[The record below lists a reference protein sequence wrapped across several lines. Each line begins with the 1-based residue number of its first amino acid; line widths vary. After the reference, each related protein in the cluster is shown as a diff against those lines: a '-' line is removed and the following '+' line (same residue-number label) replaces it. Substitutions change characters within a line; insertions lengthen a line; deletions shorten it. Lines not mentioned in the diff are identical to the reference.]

1 MATTS
6 YAKVVKHFNL
16 SEGQINE
23 ECSFVTIL
31 KVHKRVTGWR
41 NVAPYLFM
49 PDKAQEIVETV
60 DQCSHLNDVGKRLE
74 LLTRWKQCYGS
85 EATYKMLV
93 EAFLSADRRDLAE
106 EVCRAL
112 NNGELFLFFIILLP
126 NFCETEYNK
135 CQSCSCSG
143 QGQPWRSLFLAKLK
157 LITLLP
163 LLALH

>member
-6 YAKVVKHFNL
+6 YAKVVKQFNL
-16 SEGQINE
+16 SEEQINE

-31 KVHKRVTGWR
+31 KVHKKVTRWR

-49 PDKAQEIVETV
+49 PDKSQEIVETV

-85 EATYKMLV
+85 EATYKKLV

-106 EVCRAL
+106 DVCQAL
-112 NNGELFLFFIILLP
+112 SNGEPYIYYFPIVVRI
-126 NFCETEYNK
+126 
-135 CQSCSCSG
+135 
-143 QGQPWRSLFLAKLK
+143 
-157 LITLLP
+157 
-163 LLALH
+163 